1 MMSVFPDVLCRFLSG
16 NFLIFSFSGS
26 NAKKESLSSYRNKIY
41 QTITD
46 ILEGFCM
53 IRLASPQD
61 ANIIL
66 KIMVTAFDEYKYY
79 GAPSNALDETVAS
92 VISIHRLYCLQ
103 GRIRNGPQRCPGKS
117 RNYEKENIRPLQ
129 IICRGPLVFG
139 HYFFFYFVRRCIYC
153 RQVQESGC
161 FPSCS
166 ICLGIKPVARAC
178 NKNLKLAVSNP
189 V

>member
-1 MMSVFPDVLCRFLSG
+1 MSSC
-16 NFLIFSFSGS
+16 
-26 NAKKESLSSYRNKIY
+26 RNKIY

-139 HYFFFYFVRRCIYC
+139 HCFFCIL
-153 RQVQESGC
+153 SGDV
-161 FPSCS
+161 FIADRYRKAAASP
-166 ICLGIKPVARAC
+166 
-178 NKNLKLAVSNP
+178 LAAFAWGLSLSPEPATKILN
-189 V
+189 